1 MIIRNSEKG
10 DSVQELTPRLK
21 NIEEIYKTFEIGK
34 DYKHVKKKSQN
45 EKLEVLFD
53 KMKDL
58 ITIKEAECQQMR
70 QRLKYHN
77 KS

>member
-34 DYKHVKKKSQN
+34 DYKHVKKKS
-45 EKLEVLFD
+45 
-53 KMKDL
+53 
-58 ITIKEAECQQMR
+58 
-70 QRLKYHN
+70 
-77 KS
+77 